1 MSNITT
7 TNSLL
12 DADGKKRI
20 VVVIL
25 ILVIGWG
32 LFFLEGGTGHWT
44 AAWVYVALQLGV
56 FLAVGLPIIRINPEI
71 INERGRKSDK
81 TKSWDKVFSAVY
93 SPQIFLMPLIVRN
106 ALEDATLQA
115 ELPVFCDYARRT
127 RYRLLPDVW

>member
-93 SPQIFLMPLIVRN
+93 SPQIFLMC
-106 ALEDATLQA
+106 TSS
-115 ELPVFCDYARRT
+115 
-127 RYRLLPDVW
+127 